1 MFYYVCLCPRKQ
13 YAPSLFFLSERPS
26 VFCTHTHTFPQA
38 YIGWGILVSIHPVS
52 YPNLIG
58 LSAGALWSAE

>member
-13 YAPSLFFLSERPS
+13 YAPSLFFCLKDQLS
-26 VFCTHTHTFPQA
+26 FAHTHTFPQA
-38 YIGWGILVSIHPVS
+38 YTGWGILVSIHPVF